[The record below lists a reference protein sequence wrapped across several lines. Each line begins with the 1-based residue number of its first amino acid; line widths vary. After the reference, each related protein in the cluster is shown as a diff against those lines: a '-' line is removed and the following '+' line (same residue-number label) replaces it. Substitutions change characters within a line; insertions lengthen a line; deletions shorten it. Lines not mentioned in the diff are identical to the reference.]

1 MKQDKRLDKLEGS
14 LTPKQAVILWLEEI
28 EQYNSV
34 VELVAYLRTQSESA
48 APVTRL
54 TRQVEDAVRKEMKG
68 AKDNHVEVAV
78 RKANRDVVFLIK
90 LHHQV
95 NAKVYAEQRAWSLM
109 VVLVAEMQNRMLT
122 EYLIALGRPKGKT
135 SKADAK
141 PQPGLD
147 CKEVAE
153 VLLTELYGFEG
164 AIALIR
170 SRYFDGH
177 QVLFPDAEKLLKDL
191 ISTSETLVE
200 MWNDT
205 CYEKRQRS
213 RQVSLSEIRERA
225 KNETTRQT
233 AGLVIMAK
241 SDALECLGDFKGSRE
256 EAAKL
261 ALS

>member
-1 MKQDKRLDKLEGS
+1 MNQDKRLDKLEGS

-28 EQYNSV
+28 ERYNSV

-68 AKDNHVEVAV
+68 AKDNCVEVAV
-78 RKANRDVVFLIK
+78 RKANRYVVFLIK

-95 NAKVYAEQRAWSLM
+95 NAKVYAEQRAWSM
-109 VVLVAEMQNRMLT
+109 MAVLIAEMQNRMLA

-135 SKADAK
+135 SKADVK

-147 CKEVAE
+147 CKDVAE
-153 VLLTELYGFEG
+153 VLLTELYGVQG
-164 AIALIR
+164 AIALI
-170 SRYFDGH
+170 SARYFGDH
-177 QVLFPDAEKLLKDL
+177 QVLFSDADQSLTDL
-191 ISTSETLVE
+191 IATSETLVGL
-200 MWNDT
+200 WNDS
-205 CYEKRQRS
+205 CSEQKQRS
-213 RQVSLSEIRERA
+213 RQVNLKQIKERA
-225 KNETTRQT
+225 KDETARQITR
-233 AGLVIMAK
+233 LVGMAK